1 MAKVSLSIRTE
12 ENFNLDF
19 ENDIAWNL
27 IADKVFE
34 ISQKQES
41 AKQEVVLSFCD
52 EEEIQYLNKT
62 FRNKDYVTDVL
73 SFNTPQLDINLEGFD
88 DEEESF
94 FQQNLGD
101 IVICVQKAQEQAK
114 EIGQSLKQELIFLF
128 VHGLL
133 HLLGYDHELS
143 EEDEKIMFGLQDK
156 VVSAVIAAS
165 ET

>member
-1 MAKVSLSIRTE
+1 MANVSLSIRTE
-12 ENFNLDF
+12 EDFNLDF
-19 ENDIAWNL
+19 ENDIAWNA

-34 ISQKQES
+34 VAGKEEFT
-41 AKQEVVLSFCD
+41 KQEVVLSFCD

-62 FRNKDYVTDVL
+62 FRNKDIVTDVL

-88 DEEESF
+88 DEEEGF
-94 FQQNLGD
+94 FEQSLGD

-114 EIGQSLKQELIFLF
+114 EIGQSLKQELVFLF

-143 EEDEKIMFGLQDK
+143 KEDEKLMFGLQDQIIMK
-156 VVSAVIAAS
+156 INAPI
-165 ET
+165 

>member
-1 MAKVSLSIRTE
+1 MANVSLSIRTE
-12 ENFNLDF
+12 EDFNIDF
-19 ENDIAWNL
+19 ENDIAWNA

-34 ISQKQES
+34 VSDKQEFS
-41 AKQEVVLSFCD
+41 KQEVVLSFCD

-62 FRNKDYVTDVL
+62 FRNKDIVTDVL

-88 DEEESF
+88 DEDEDSF
-94 FQQNLGD
+94 EQSLGD

-143 EEDEKIMFGLQDK
+143 KKDEKAMFGLQDE
-156 VVSAVIAAS
+156 VIAKLF
-165 ET
+165 

>member
-12 ENFNLDF
+12 EDFNLDF
-19 ENDIAWNL
+19 ENDIAWNV

-34 ISQKQES
+34 VAGKEEFS
-41 AKQEVVLSFCD
+41 KQEVVLSFCE

-88 DEEESF
+88 DEVEGVFEQS
-94 FQQNLGD
+94 LGD

-143 EEDEKIMFGLQDK
+143 EADEKIMFGLQDE
-156 VVSAVIAAS
+156 VIAVIAS